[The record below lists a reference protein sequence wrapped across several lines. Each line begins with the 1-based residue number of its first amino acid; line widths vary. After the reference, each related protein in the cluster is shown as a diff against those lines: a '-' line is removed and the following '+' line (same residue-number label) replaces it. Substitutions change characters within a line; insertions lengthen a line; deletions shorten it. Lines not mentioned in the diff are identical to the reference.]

1 MWNKFSRTCFQIQSF
16 CCKECSNWRASSHFT
31 ALEYALRTEVKVTRF
46 PCIDLLEK
54 SANKPRV
61 FCHSATLWHADKA
74 EVKAITSAWKSRHCS
89 SRSKHTASCH
99 CDAFLQA
106 LMATLYLKTSGW
118 SWSNVSCQLRWCI
131 RHGHWH
137 RAMRDLKHRH
147 PVANVANI
155 LHTISKLH
163 FVGSTLIR
171 LLMGGIHVWAKNC
184 IYFCGRM
191 VQQMQDGWWSF
202 FCPLENLPQNMML
215 SWLWCCLTNRG
226 VVKKESFNTQ
236 KTSCTAHIAL
246 QAHSIQTTNIY

>member
-1 MWNKFSRTCFQIQSF
+1 MQNQNQIPNHQSF

-61 FCHSATLWHADKA
+61 FCHSETLWHADKA

-118 SWSNVSCQLRWCI
+118 SWSNISCQLRWCI

-163 FVGSTLIR
+163 FAGSTLIR
-171 LLMGGIHVWAKNC
+171 LFMGGMTCLSKKLHVFLWAHGTANA
-184 IYFCGRM
+184 GWM
-191 VQQMQDGWWSF
+191 VTLFLVLWRI
-202 FCPLENLPQNMML
+202 CLKI
-215 SWLWCCLTNRG
+215 WCCLGFGAAWQTG
-226 VVKKESFNTQ
+226 DSLKKN
-236 KTSCTAHIAL
+236 
-246 QAHSIQTTNIY
+246 HSIPKRHLVLPITHFKHTATTNI